1 MPQQE
6 QTERLLQEGAA
17 QLGLA
22 LTVQQQRQLLDY
34 VALLHKWNR
43 VYNLTS
49 VRDPLEMLRLHVLD
63 CLAVVQPFRQVMDEL
78 VRQGL
83 PAQALDVGA
92 GGGLPS
98 VVLAIGCPDVSIH
111 CVDAVAKKM
120 AFVRQAAGAL
130 SLRNLQAI
138 HARVESLEQRYAVI
152 TSRAFASLADFTAL
166 THSLLMPQGVWMAMK
181 GKYPAEEV
189 GQLPKSVEVF
199 HVEPLQVPGL
209 DAQRCIVWM
218 RSGTALQSEK

>member
-6 QTERLLQEGAA
+6 QTGRLLQEGLA
-17 QLGLA
+17 QLELDLTA
-22 LTVQQQRQLLDY
+22 LQQRQLLDY
-34 VALLHKWNR
+34 IALLQKWNR

-63 CLAVVQPFRQVMDEL
+63 CLAVVQPFRQAMAGR

-83 PAQALDVGA
+83 PARALDVGA

-98 VVLAIGCPDVSIH
+98 MVLAITCPEVSIH

-120 AFVRQAAGAL
+120 AFVRQTAGAL
-130 SLRNLQAI
+130 SLGNLQAI
-138 HARVESLEQRYAVI
+138 HARVENLEQRYAVI
-152 TSRAFASLADFTAL
+152 TARAFASLADFTAL
-166 THSLLMPQGVWMAMK
+166 TQPLLMPQGVWLAMK
-181 GKYPAEEV
+181 GKHPAEEIA
-189 GQLPKSVEVF
+189 QLPENVEVF
-199 HVEPLQVPGL
+199 HVEPLRVPGL

-218 RSGTALQSEK
+218 RNRIALQPEN